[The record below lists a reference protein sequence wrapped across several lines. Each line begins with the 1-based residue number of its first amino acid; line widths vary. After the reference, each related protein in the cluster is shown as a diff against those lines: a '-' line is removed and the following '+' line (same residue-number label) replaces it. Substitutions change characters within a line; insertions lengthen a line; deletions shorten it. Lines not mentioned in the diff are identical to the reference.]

1 MYRKYQYDPAYKSH
15 YIHNF
20 IMMVQ
25 CIVNTNTTLL
35 IKMYRKYQ
43 YDPAYK
49 SHYIHYFKM
58 MVQCIVNTNTTLL
71 IKAIIYII
79 LK

>member
-1 MYRKYQYDPAYKSH
+1 MYRKYRYDPAYKSH
-15 YIHNF
+15 YIHN
-20 IMMVQ
+20 
-25 CIVNTNTTLL
+25 
-35 IKMYRKYQ
+35 
-43 YDPAYK
+43 
-49 SHYIHYFKM
+49 FKM

>member
-1 MYRKYQYDPAYKSH
+1 MYRKYKYDPANKSHYIHNFKMMVQCIVNTNTTLLIKMYRKYRYDPAYKSH

-25 CIVNTNTTLL
+25 CIVNT
-35 IKMYRKYQ
+35 
-43 YDPAYK
+43 
-49 SHYIHYFKM
+49 S
-58 MVQCIVNTNTTLL
+58 TTLL

-79 LK
+79 L